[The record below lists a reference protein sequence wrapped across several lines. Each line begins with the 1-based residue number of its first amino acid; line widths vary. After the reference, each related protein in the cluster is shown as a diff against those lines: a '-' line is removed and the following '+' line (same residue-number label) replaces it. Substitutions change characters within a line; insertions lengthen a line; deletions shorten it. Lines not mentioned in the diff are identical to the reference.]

1 MTRHAY
7 RPPTQGKVNTQT
19 RKRTQNHDLFA
30 MVTSQGMSQ
39 HEHKPIKESQKG
51 LTKTIKTH
59 HINTDNKKEKEAGVP
74 GKASG

>member
-1 MTRHAY
+1 
-7 RPPTQGKVNTQT
+7 
-19 RKRTQNHDLFA
+19 
-30 MVTSQGMSQ
+30 MSQ